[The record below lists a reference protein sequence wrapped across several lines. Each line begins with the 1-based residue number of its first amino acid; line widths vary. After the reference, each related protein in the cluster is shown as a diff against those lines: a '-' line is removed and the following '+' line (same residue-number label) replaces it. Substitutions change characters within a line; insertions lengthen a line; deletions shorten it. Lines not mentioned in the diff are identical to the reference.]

1 MTSTI
6 AETAPAEVVAASGD
20 PGMRGRT
27 SDRVIHIRPS
37 RGLLDLGLDQVWSYR
52 HLLFTLVRR
61 DVSVQY
67 KQAALGAGWAVI
79 QPIFAVII
87 FTIIFSLFAK
97 LPIPGNIPYPIF
109 AFAAVLPWNYFA
121 DSVRRASTSLVQE
134 EELVKKVFFPR
145 LVLPLSGVLTPI
157 IDFLI
162 GLCVLVIM
170 MAFFGI
176 WPSWRFI
183 AIPFLIAFAGMT
195 ALTVSL
201 WLAPI
206 NVRYRDVRHTLP
218 FLLQIWMYGSPVV
231 YSSTIVPE
239 AWKWVFAVNPMVGVI
254 DGFRWVIFGSEV
266 LTLNSLAIGALIVA
280 PLLFGGLVFF
290 RKLERTFPD
299 VI

>member
-1 MTSTI
+1 
-6 AETAPAEVVAASGD
+6 
-20 PGMRGRT
+20 
-27 SDRVIHIRPS
+27 
-37 RGLLDLGLDQVWSYR
+37 
-52 HLLFTLVRR
+52 
-61 DVSVQY
+61 
-67 KQAALGAGWAVI
+67 
-79 QPIFAVII
+79 
-87 FTIIFSLFAK
+87 
-97 LPIPGNIPYPIF
+97 
-109 AFAAVLPWNYFA
+109 
-121 DSVRRASTSLVQE
+121 
-134 EELVKKVFFPR
+134 
-145 LVLPLSGVLTPI
+145 
-157 IDFLI
+157 
-162 GLCVLVIM
+162 
-170 MAFFGI
+170 
-176 WPSWRFI
+176 
-183 AIPFLIAFAGMT
+183 MT